1 MVERV
6 VEVLLT
12 LVERLAVL
20 AVTVGISS
28 SLAIVP
34 RGPLSPV
41 PVEHLVGGVTETVG
55 AVVGVS
61 IGLLLV
67 LVRVLS
73 WCPGTPSEL
82 CWGSSRV

>member
-41 PVEHLVGGVTETVG
+41 PVEHLGLCSP
-55 AVVGVS
+55 VS
-61 IGLLLV
+61 LD
-67 LVRVLS
+67 
-73 WCPGTPSEL
+73 
-82 CWGSSRV
+82 